1 MIGFVTSGL
10 LYSRACPTL
19 AMTLQARARVK
30 RVIVV
35 TDTAVTTAGDYRD
48 YVEVDGQRYPHI
60 TDPVT
65 GRPVSHNLASVTVL
79 DPGRLPADGYAT
91 ALMVLGVEKG
101 LAFTEAHRLPVFMI
115 VRTDDGTL
123 GERYNGSFAPYLAI
137 D

>member
-1 MIGFVTSGL
+1 M
-10 LYSRACPTL
+10 
-19 AMTLQARARVK
+19 
-30 RVIVV
+30 IVV

-60 TDPVT
+60 LDPVT
-65 GRPVSHNLASVTVL
+65 GRPVTHNLASVTVL
-79 DPGRLPADGYAT
+79 APGRLSADGYAT

-101 LAFTEAHRLPVFMI
+101 LAFAEAHRLPVFMI

-123 GERYNGSFAPYLAI
+123 SERYNGSFAPYLAI